1 MASTSKTKKKGGK
14 NGALCYWYS
23 SKLVL
28 LTHRKPLHRCQETQ
42 IWARSREGNTHT
54 HAHKEKSFPRTC
66 TKTKVKLRT
75 FPEPV
80 HTQVQIATPKNNINV
95 AWERMQATL
104 RKKYTKYELWRPRG
118 GGQKVMQHRQKEHE
132 NKVRWEARDC
142 DGKPDTWRRAGKRR
156 KHKRQWLTDRQAEE
170 AGLHTVRSGF
180 WSTATS
186 W

>member
-42 IWARSREGNTHT
+42 IWARSGEGNTHT

-118 GGQKVMQHRQKEHE
+118 GGSESYATQAER
-132 NKVRWEARDC
+132 
-142 DGKPDTWRRAGKRR
+142 TWKQSQMGGKRLWR
-156 KHKRQWLTDRQAEE
+156 E
-170 AGLHTVRSGF
+170 AGHMEESG
-180 WSTATS
+180 
-186 W
+186 